1 MEVIDLVVAL
11 QFQVIFLGTAG
22 SVPTPSRS
30 LPCIAVRRKGELL
43 LFDCGE
49 GAQRQFIRAGIGFPS
64 KFRIFISHLHG
75 DHVLGLPGLLQTMS
89 LLDRSAPLEIYGPK
103 GVFDFIDAVK
113 RTVRFALTF
122 DVRVFEVEEGVVL
135 DEKEYVVEAR
145 WACHTVPC
153 LAYAIVEKPRPGTF
167 YPEKAISLG
176 VPRGPLWK
184 RLQMGFSVKL
194 PDGRVVEPTQVLG
207 PPKPGVKVAYS
218 GDTRPCSSVVELARG
233 ADLLIHEATFD
244 DSLSVKAAEDG
255 HTTAS
260 QAAEIALKAGV
271 KYLALT
277 HISARYEGDVS
288 KILSQASSIFPNVI
302 VAEDFQVLDLYP
314 AFKVSSLAT

>member
-1 MEVIDLVVAL
+1 MAL
-11 QFQVIFLGTAG
+11 QFQVVFLGTAG
-22 SVPTPSRS
+22 SMPTPSRS

-64 KFRIFISHLHG
+64 RFRVFISHLHG

-103 GVFDFIDAVK
+103 GIFDFIDAVK
-113 RTVRFALTF
+113 RTVRFGLTF
-122 DVRVFEVEEGVVL
+122 EVRVFEVGDGVVL
-135 DEKEYVVEAR
+135 EEKEYIVEAR
-145 WACHTVPC
+145 WTRHTIPC

-167 YPEKAISLG
+167 YPEKATSLG

-184 RLQMGFSVKL
+184 KLQMGFPVEL
-194 PDGRVVEPTQVLG
+194 TDGRVVEPSQVLG
-207 PPKPGVKVAYS
+207 PPKPGVKVVYS
-218 GDTRPCSSVVELARG
+218 GDTRPCDSVVELARG

-244 DSLSVKAAEDG
+244 DSLSEKAEEDG

-260 QAAEIALKAGV
+260 QAAKVAVKAGV
-271 KYLALT
+271 KLLALT
-277 HISARYEGDVS
+277 HISARYEGDAS
-288 KILSQASSIFPNVI
+288 IILEQARSVFSNVI
-302 VAEDFQVLDLYP
+302 VAEDFQFVELYP
-314 AFKVSSLAT
+314 TIKVGRIEA